1 MGEEQ
6 VGLYLLLFFPFFCA
20 TFLFIMNRIFYRQ
33 RLLSIQTH
41 RVQVERIHS
50 VESSYSTE
58 PIQVERIYSTEPL
71 QVAEPFQGTLDPGET
86 IQVAEILP
94 LESLPP
100 PTSP

>member
-1 MGEEQ
+1 MEEQ

-41 RVQVERIHS
+41 RVQVERIYS
-50 VESSYSTE
+50 V
-58 PIQVERIYSTEPL
+58 EPL

-94 LESLPP
+94 LESLPQ